1 MEELSNEIEELK
13 SSLSKIENKEYK
25 ECFDSVFSILEIM
38 SQKIEELTIN
48 QETLEENVKFMDDDL
63 TNIQDELFEEVS
75 IDELNDME
83 DEYTEIIC
91 AHCHKPIFMEQST
104 LSKNDE
110 IPCPYCNKNIKA
122 HENK

>member
-1 MEELSNEIEELK
+1 MEELRNEIEDLK
-13 SSLSKIENKEYK
+13 NNLSKIENEEYK
-25 ECFDSVFSILEIM
+25 QCFDSVFSILEIM
-38 SQKIEELTIN
+38 NQKIEELTIN
-48 QETLEENVKFMDDDL
+48 QETIEENIKFMDDDL
-63 TNIQDELFEEVS
+63 TNIQDELFEELS

-91 AHCHKPIFMEQST
+91 SHCNKPIFMEQST

-122 HENK
+122 H

>member
-1 MEELSNEIEELK
+1 MEELRNEIEELK
-13 SSLSKIENKEYK
+13 SNLRKIENKEYK
-25 ECFDSVFSILEIM
+25 ECFDSVFSILNIM
-38 SQKIEELTIN
+38 NEKIEELTIN
-48 QETLEENVKFMDDDL
+48 QETIEENIKFMDDDL
-63 TNIQDELFEEVS
+63 TNIQDELFEELS

-91 AHCHKPIFMEQST
+91 SHCNKPIFMEQST

-122 HENK
+122 H